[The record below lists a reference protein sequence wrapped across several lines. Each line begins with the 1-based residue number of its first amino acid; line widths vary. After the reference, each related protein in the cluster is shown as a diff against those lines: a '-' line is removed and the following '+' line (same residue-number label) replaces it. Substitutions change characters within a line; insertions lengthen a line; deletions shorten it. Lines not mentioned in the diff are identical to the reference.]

1 MQGDLKKSPMHA
13 RISLDSK
20 DEDFMPPKDEKPLT
34 KEQVQAIGF
43 WIEGKP
49 IPDEIAKAALE
60 ANKSAKK

>member
-1 MQGDLKKSPMHA
+1 
-13 RISLDSK
+13 
-20 DEDFMPPKDEKPLT
+20 MPPKDEKPLT